1 MTKIVKKDETPVKAA
16 EAVKAPVAVEETKA
30 VKEEVKAVKKE
41 ETKAAPKAPKAVKE
55 KKAPKAAAKTAKA
68 SSKAAK
74 ATKEKKAAKPKAA
87 KAPKAEKATAS
98 AVKVFVEYQGR
109 QMDMD
114 AILEAVKAAAGVKR
128 AKSLEVYVKPEDGA
142 AYYVVNGKD
151 SGKAAL

>member
-1 MTKIVKKDETPVKAA
+1 MAKTVKKDETPVKAV
-16 EAVKAPVAVEETKA
+16 EAVKTPAAVEETKA
-30 VKEEVKAVKKE
+30 VKEEVK
-41 ETKAAPKAPKAVKE
+41 TAPKAAKTAPKA
-55 KKAPKAAAKTAKA
+55 AKAAAKT
-68 SSKAAK
+68 AK

-87 KAPKAEKATAS
+87 PKAAKAPKAEKTAAS
-98 AVKVFVEYQGR
+98 AVKVFVEYQGK
-109 QMDMD
+109 QMDVD

>member
-1 MTKIVKKDETPVKAA
+1 MAKTVKKDETPVKAV
-16 EAVKAPVAVEETKA
+16 EAVKTPAAVEETKA
-30 VKEEVKAVKKE
+30 VKEEVK
-41 ETKAAPKAPKAVKE
+41 TAPKAAKTAT
-55 KKAPKAAAKTAKA
+55 KAAAKT
-68 SSKAAK
+68 AK

-87 KAPKAEKATAS
+87 PKAAKAPKVEKTAAS
-98 AVKVFVEYQGR
+98 AVKVFVEYQGK
-109 QMDMD
+109 QMDVD

>member
-1 MTKIVKKDETPVKAA
+1 MAKTVKKDETPVKAV
-16 EAVKAPVAVEETKA
+16 ETVKAPAAVEETKA
-30 VKEEVKAVKKE
+30 VKEEVK
-41 ETKAAPKAPKAVKE
+41 TAPKAAKTAPKA
-55 KKAPKAAAKTAKA
+55 AKAAAKT
-68 SSKAAK
+68 AK

-87 KAPKAEKATAS
+87 PKAAKAPKAEKTAAS
-98 AVKVFVEYQGR
+98 TVKVFVEYQGK
-109 QMDMD
+109 QMDVD